1 MERARLGA
9 CELAL
14 ALTFIAQ
21 CVSLASSQDS
31 QPCKHPVSESEERD
45 CTFSSERYVSVLL
58 TDLFGT
64 TDQKNNGTAP
74 YDKTTRPVL
83 DQSQVLNVSVTI
95 LVSKIVELDGAR
107 EEMQSN
113 VRFAVTWTDEFLRW
127 DPDKYGGVQQ
137 VSLSGEKP
145 YFAPP
150 TTFWNSVDPYET
162 MWGSGDWIGTISSD
176 GGVLESRSATV
187 TTSCDQNVEHFPFD
201 AQTCYIEVMSY
212 NYPTDQLMYLA
223 HTNTDASSLKSSSWN
238 ITYLGAEATFICWNS
253 MGSVKTTSLQDSKSQ
268 LRAATQSTLGDAYFE
283 YCLSGFQIKLEVKR
297 YYESYL
303 HMSCIPVAIT
313 VAITFV
319 TFMLPVGGGE
329 RTGLIITSLLTVVAI
344 MFITAE
350 KVPETDD
357 MTVLDKFYKAMILIN
372 LCVMIECA
380 TVSLLD
386 TYSIHVDIRRLNL
399 HPLFPEVWKST
410 WQSIRSRNHISD
422 QHENGVTTI
431 EENSSINADTEVPSF
446 KGLKR
451 IKALAKAEDQ
461 RKLYNLLLDLKMPE
475 CFDSLVAQDLDDIK
489 ILEHFTPLILLEKCE
504 GFTLGKAHVL
514 LEAVKY
520 NVKVDN
526 IVPLGDVVDRM
537 CLTIF
542 PVIWIACLQGVLG
555 DYIDIHRILFGL
567 LW

>member
-95 LVSKIVELDGAR
+95 LVSKIV
-107 EEMQSN
+107 
-113 VRFAVTWTDEFLRW
+113 
-127 DPDKYGGVQQ
+127 
-137 VSLSGEKP
+137 
-145 YFAPP
+145 
-150 TTFWNSVDPYET
+150 
-162 MWGSGDWIGTISSD
+162 
-176 GGVLESRSATV
+176 
-187 TTSCDQNVEHFPFD
+187 
-201 AQTCYIEVMSY
+201 EVMSY

-357 MTVLDKFYKAMILIN
+357 MTVLDKFYK
-372 LCVMIECA
+372 
-380 TVSLLD
+380 
-386 TYSIHVDIRRLNL
+386 
-399 HPLFPEVWKST
+399 
-410 WQSIRSRNHISD
+410 
-422 QHENGVTTI
+422 ENGVTTI